1 MGEAPPSQPVSGS
14 ESSEDEVEIVG
25 ETDKDRRDTL
35 LAAKQ
40 VDDVEVLDSVMLWKD
55 FEGEFHF
62 GVKPEDMKP
71 TEPCDLP
78 VASGSTYTS
87 GGGKTLKEETT
98 KARVLDTG
106 KAVVGCFLYSLII
119 YPSRVE
125 SSRAKA
131 RNLKPIGIGKIV
143 QTEVDLRKKES
154 LGLAPVKGPGRTL
167 GGSGKSIPNDLS
179 PTWSCRVCTL

>member
-1 MGEAPPSQPVSGS
+1 MGYLRVYSKRGREERALAAERRLGALMGETSTSQRVSGS
-14 ESSEDEVEIVG
+14 ESSDDEVEIVG
-25 ETDKDRRDTL
+25 ETDKDRRETL

-40 VDDVEVLDSVMLWKD
+40 VDDVEVLDSATLWKD

-87 GGGKTLKEETT
+87 GGGKTLKKGTI

-106 KAVVGCFLYSLII
+106 KAVAGA
-119 YPSRVE
+119 
-125 SSRAKA
+125 SSIAHHQSVRPK
-131 RNLKPIGIGKIV
+131 
-143 QTEVDLRKKES
+143 
-154 LGLAPVKGPGRTL
+154 
-167 GGSGKSIPNDLS
+167 
-179 PTWSCRVCTL
+179 